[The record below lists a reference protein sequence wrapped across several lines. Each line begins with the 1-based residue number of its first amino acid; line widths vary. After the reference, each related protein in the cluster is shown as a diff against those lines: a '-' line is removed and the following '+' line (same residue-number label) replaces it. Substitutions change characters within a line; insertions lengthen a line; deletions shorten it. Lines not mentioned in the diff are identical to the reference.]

1 MIHGISA
8 RRFGH
13 LALFGVCWL
22 ITACAESQPSRF
34 YVLSSLPPEETSNA
48 AKPLSVG
55 VGPISMPEY
64 LNRPQMVTRDGASK
78 LALAEFDRWG
88 EPLNE
93 LFGRVMSENLS
104 ALLGTE
110 RVYQLP
116 RRRTGSLSYQVEI
129 DIFRFD
135 ADETGLVYLTA
146 RWSLY
151 GKGGKKLI
159 KTGKATFTKQ
169 AGRSAEDLAQG
180 MSDVVEQFSR
190 RIASEIGTARG

>member
-1 MIHGISA
+1 MNCDISA
-8 RRFGH
+8 RRFGL
-13 LALFGVCWL
+13 LALFGLCWL
-22 ITACAESQPSRF
+22 LSACAESQPSRF
-34 YVLSSLPPEETSNA
+34 YLLSSLPPEETANSS
-48 AKPLSVG
+48 KPLSVG

-64 LNRPQMVTRDGASK
+64 LNRPQMVTRDGGTK

-88 EPLNE
+88 EPLDE

-110 RVYQLP
+110 RVYRLP
-116 RRRTGSLSYQVEI
+116 RRRTGNLSYQVEI

-169 AGRSAEDLAQG
+169 GGSSAEDLAQG

-190 RIASEIGTARG
+190 RIASEIGTARS